1 MAQLF
6 KPRFLDQQDQ
16 GSGMYK
22 PLFNFRRLWKQSIAA
37 MLAVALLPLFAL
49 AVVDYLISTRSLE
62 SEFHL
67 QTARLVSNA
76 RRTLAS
82 YLDERKYILNFLVF
96 DNSYDQL
103 FEPRRLQT
111 LLDHLKSGLGEWMDL
126 GVIDHNGI
134 QRNYAGPYPVKGMD
148 YSQQE
153 W

>member
-82 YLDERKYILNFLVF
+82 
-96 DNSYDQL
+96 
-103 FEPRRLQT
+103 
-111 LLDHLKSGLGEWMDL
+111 
-126 GVIDHNGI
+126 
-134 QRNYAGPYPVKGMD
+134 
-148 YSQQE
+148 
-153 W
+153 